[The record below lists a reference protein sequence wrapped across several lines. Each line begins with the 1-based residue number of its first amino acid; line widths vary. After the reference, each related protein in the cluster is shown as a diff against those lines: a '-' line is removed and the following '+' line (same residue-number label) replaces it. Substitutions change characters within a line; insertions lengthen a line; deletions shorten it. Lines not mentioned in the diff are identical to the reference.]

1 MTYGGVNSGPKMFGG
16 GLDQKTLEESTTADI
31 VQMTATNYVGYDK
44 EDPRS
49 SEYVV
54 DFDGVLKG
62 FL

>member
-1 MTYGGVNSGPKMFGG
+1 MFGG
-16 GLDQKTLEESTTADI
+16 GLDAKILEESDAAEI
-31 VQMTATNYVGYDK
+31 AQFTATNYVDYEK

-54 DFDGVLKG
+54 DFDGVVKG